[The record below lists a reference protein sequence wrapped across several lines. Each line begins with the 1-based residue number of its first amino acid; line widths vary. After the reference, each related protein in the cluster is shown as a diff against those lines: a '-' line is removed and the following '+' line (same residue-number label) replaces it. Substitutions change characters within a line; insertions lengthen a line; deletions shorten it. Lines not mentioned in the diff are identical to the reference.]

1 MEILSATPN
10 PYGGIVIN
18 SDELCK
24 GVSVFQTQLTQSLNF
39 WRKEDYQVVWLEIP
53 LEQAEFIPVATAAG
67 FVFHHSQEN
76 YLLLIYRL
84 VEGAFVPAFSTHYTG
99 AGGVVLNEKNELLVV
114 SERYRN
120 RQRPSY
126 KLPGGALNQGEHIAE
141 CVVREVQEETGI
153 RTQFES
159 LVCFRH
165 WHGYRYNK
173 SDLYFVCRL
182 SPLSQTVTKQDDEIE
197 ECLWM
202 PVSDYLNDE
211 FVSIFNKHIVKATL
225 ENPGLAPMN
234 IKGYSDPEK
243 HEIFM
248 PAGMEHL

>member
-1 MEILSATPN
+1 MELLNATSN
-10 PYGGIVIN
+10 PYKGIVID
-18 SDELCK
+18 SDELFK
-24 GVSVFQTQLTQSLNF
+24 DVSTFQIRLAQSLDF
-39 WRKEDYQVVWLEIP
+39 WRQENYQVVWLEIP
-53 LEQAEFIPVATAAG
+53 LEKSELIPVATAAG
-67 FVFHHSQEN
+67 FVFHHSQEH
-76 YLLLIYRL
+76 YLLLVHRL

-99 AGGVVLNEKNELLVV
+99 AGGVVLNAKNELLVV
-114 SERYRN
+114 SERYRS

-126 KLPGGALNQGEHIAE
+126 KLPGGALNQGEHISK
-141 CVVREVQEETGI
+141 CVVREVQEETGV
-153 RTQFES
+153 RTRFES

-165 WHGYRYNK
+165 WHGYRYDK

-182 SPLSQTVTKQDDEIE
+182 SPLSQTVTKQEEEIE

-225 ENPGLAPMN
+225 ENPGLAPMK
-234 IKGYSDPEK
+234 IEGYSDPEK

-248 PAGMEHL
+248 PVGMEHL